1 MKEALKADKKS
12 VRNIGIVAHIDAGK
26 TTTSERILFYTGKT
40 YKVGEV
46 HEGNTEMDWMDQEKE
61 RGITITSA
69 ATVCMWKKHRINLID
84 TPGHVDF
91 TAEVERS
98 LRVLDGCVVVFCG
111 VSGVEPQSE
120 TVWSQADKYHVP
132 RLAFINKMDRIG
144 ADFER
149 CLKSMEERLSG
160 KHLPIQY
167 PIGTESDFRGLIDLV
182 ENKAYEWSKENFGT
196 EFFEI
201 PIPDHLIEKVRTYRA
216 KLMDTVVEYDDVLL
230 EKYLEG
236 HSLSPDELKALI
248 RKGCLKHHLVPV
260 LCGSAFK
267 NVGVQKLLDAVLD
280 YLPSPEDA
288 DSFEVFH
295 KEEDKHEV
303 WTSSHADAGL
313 MALAFK
319 LFADP
324 HMGKLVYLR
333 IYAGRLN
340 VGDQLYNVNKD
351 KKERV
356 TKILQM
362 HANKREEI
370 ESAEYGDIVA
380 VAGLKQTVTGE
391 TLTLKKTPYLLE
403 SMVFPTPVISVA
415 IEPKSK
421 ADAEKLESTL
431 AILAEE
437 DPTFRISYN
446 KETGQTIMAGMG
458 ELHLDILTT
467 RMIREFKVNAN
478 IGKPQ
483 VSYKESILDETVGEA
498 RYEKEVQGH
507 GQYGHVILRLRP
519 GKTPGLIGFKSLVS
533 DTMIPRHFVKS
544 IEEGV
549 KDSLKC
555 GSLAGYEVIT
565 VDVELIGGSFHP
577 TDSSDVA
584 FRIASSMAVE
594 HALRNV
600 RSVLLEPMM
609 MTEVIVPEEF
619 LGEVISDLN
628 ARRSKIVSI
637 SDFVAGRQKVIRA
650 EVPLSEMFGYSTT
663 LRSMSQGRAT
673 YSMQFSSYSR
683 VSDSVE
689 KRILGIG

>member
-69 ATVCMWKKHRINLID
+69 ATVCMWKKNRINLID

-132 RLAFINKMDRIG
+132 RLAFVNKMDRIG

-149 CLKSMEERLSG
+149 CLLSMQERLSG
-160 KHLPIQY
+160 KHIPIQY
-167 PIGTESDFRGLIDLV
+167 PIGSESEFNGVIDLV
-182 ENKAYEWSKENFGT
+182 ENKAYGWSKENFGV
-196 EFFEI
+196 EFSEI
-201 PIPDHLIEKVRTYRA
+201 PIPTELTEKVRAYRT
-216 KLMDTVVEYDDVLL
+216 KLMDAVVEYDDAMV

-236 HSLSPDELKALI
+236 HSLTTDELKALL
-248 RKGCLKHHLVPV
+248 RKGCLKDHLVPV

-280 YLPSPEDA
+280 FLPSPEDA
-288 DSFEVFH
+288 DRFEVFH
-295 KEEDKHEV
+295 KEDDKHEV
-303 WTSSHADAGL
+303 WTSANSDSGL

-333 IYAGRLN
+333 IYAGQLK

-370 ESAEYGDIVA
+370 EFADYGDIVA

-391 TLTLKKTPYLLE
+391 TLTLKKSPFLLE

-421 ADAEKLESTL
+421 ADEEKLESTL

-437 DPTFRISYN
+437 DPTFRISHN
-446 KETGQTIMAGMG
+446 KETGQTIMSGMG

-483 VSYKESILDETVGEA
+483 VTYKESIIGETNGEA

-507 GQYGHVILRLRP
+507 GQFGHVILRMRP
-519 GKTPGLIGFKSLVS
+519 GKTPGLIGFTSHVS

-544 IEEGV
+544 IEEGI

-565 VDVELIGGSFHP
+565 VDVELVGGSFHP

-673 YSMQFSSYSR
+673 YSMQFSSYSK